1 MIAKTGGI
9 MDTMESPEVIGV
21 AGLQGGVAGGVTAS
35 APMPTD
41 VVSLPGDRS
50 AQSVGR
56 HRIPAQGDPASWH

>member
-1 MIAKTGGI
+1 

-21 AGLQGGVAGGVTAS
+21 AGLQGSVAGGVMAS
-35 APMPTD
+35 APMPSD

-56 HRIPAQGDPASWH
+56 CRTPEQGDPASWH